1 MSDSTAN
8 VIEQRL
14 AMRGRP
20 VTGVRYPGYGL
31 VRSDIG
37 ILRSDVLT
45 LGRGPSDQLR
55 SNECAICRTEY
66 EGDSEILT
74 HTENGCRNSFH
85 SECLTSWPTPV
96 TNIRYPTSRYPIK
109 STHELLDTLPE
120 YIYKLTETV
129 DYMMETRSWFCS
141 DFPDTYEPLPSSDT
155 GELTDWQEWILSYLR
170 EDLEDI
176 APGIESLVPGTIDRI
191 INRFMNDFNV
201 SPTLESLQAF
211 QRATFEQS
219 VISTD
224 NLLYLEQRAN
234 AESFEYLRTEKIMRE
249 LYVDAFI
256 EKADGEYE
264 YDL

>member
-1 MSDSTAN
+1 
-8 VIEQRL
+8 
-14 AMRGRP
+14 MRGRP

-31 VRSDIG
+31 VRSNIG
-37 ILRSDVLT
+37 ILRNDVLT

-74 HTENGCRNSFH
+74 HTENGCRNFFH
-85 SECLTSWPTPV
+85 SECLTSWLTTV
-96 TNIRYPTSRYPIK
+96 TNITCPTCRYPIK
-109 STHELLDTLPE
+109 SIHELLDTLPE
-120 YIYKLTETV
+120 YIYELNKTV
-129 DYMMETRSWFCS
+129 DHTMETRSRFCS
-141 DFPDTYEPLPSSDT
+141 DFASTHEPLPLLDT

-170 EDLEDI
+170 EDLGDI

-201 SPTLESLQAF
+201 SPTRQSLQAF

-234 AESFEYLRTEKIMRE
+234 AESFEHLRTEKILRE

-256 EKADGEYE
+256 EKTDSEY
-264 YDL
+264 